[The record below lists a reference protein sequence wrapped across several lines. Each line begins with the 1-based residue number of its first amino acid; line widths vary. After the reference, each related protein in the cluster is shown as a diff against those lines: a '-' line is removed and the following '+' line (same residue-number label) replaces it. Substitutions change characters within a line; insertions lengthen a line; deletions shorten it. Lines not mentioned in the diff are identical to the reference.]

1 MRSFAILGVLAVC
14 GCSATSP
21 GARIGQEA
29 PATPPAPSGDAKDD
43 AKSDAKDEAPPKRDV
58 WHGHLPIGFANTGI
72 CFGNSKDWNGLR
84 FNWSDD
90 DLGTING
97 INTTLWAAAGG
108 DATGDVNG
116 IGIGLISN
124 IAENLRGVTVALGV
138 NAAES
143 DMKGVHVAG
152 FLNGSGKELTG
163 VGGALFVNGAGR
175 SMTGVHVAGLVNGCG
190 GDLRGVNAALLVN
203 GSGGDVCGVSLAG
216 LVGGSGGSVD
226 GVNVAGLVGGCGGS
240 ATGVTAAGFVSGAG
254 QDVTGLTL
262 AGITAGAGRDATGIT
277 VALGSAG
284 AGRTMHGISLALGF
298 LEAGG
303 HTKELDEALEK
314 MQSDIEKSVEQGE
327 KVDATDV
334 TDKIEEAQKR
344 GELGEADPGTI
355 AGIAVTGL
363 RARAG
368 SMRGVVAALG
378 HLNAKDFKGLGIS
391 LCTRIEKA
399 QTGVTFGAFNHAE
412 TIDGFGF
419 QLGLINHIPTNPSW
433 ARWLPLI
440 NWQM

>member
-1 MRSFAILGVLAVC
+1 R
-14 GCSATSP
+14 
-21 GARIGQEA
+21 EA
-29 PATPPAPSGDAKDD
+29 
-43 AKSDAKDEAPPKRDV
+43 
-58 WHGHLPIGFANTGI
+58 WHGHIPIGFAETGI
-72 CFGNSKDWNGLR
+72 CLGNSKDWNGLR
-84 FNWSDD
+84 LNWSDD

-97 INTTLWAAAGG
+97 VNATLWAAAGG

-116 IGIGLISN
+116 IGIGLVSN
-124 IAENLRGVTVALGV
+124 IAENLRGAFLALGV

-143 DMKGVHVAG
+143 DMVGVHVAG
-152 FLNGSGKELTG
+152 VVNGSGHDVTG
-163 VGGALFVNGAGR
+163 IGGALIVNGAGR

-203 GSGGDVCGVSLAG
+203 GAGGSVCGVSMAG
-216 LVGGSGGSVD
+216 LVGGSGGSIH

-240 ATGVTAAGFVSGAG
+240 ATGVNAALLVSGAG
-254 QDVTGLTL
+254 QDTTGLTL
-262 AGITAGAGRDATGIT
+262 AGIKAGAGRDATGIT
-277 VALGSAG
+277 VGLGGAG
-284 AGRTMHGISLALGF
+284 AGRTMHGLSLALGF

-303 HTKELDEALEK
+303 HSKELDEALEQ
-314 MQSDIEKSVEQGE
+314 MQEDLKKSVEHGDDVE
-327 KVDATDV
+327 VSDV
-334 TDKIEEAQKR
+334 TKKMDEARRR
-344 GELGEADPGTI
+344 GERGEADPGTI

-368 SMRGVVAALG
+368 SMRGIVAALG
-378 HLNAKDFKGLGIS
+378 HLNAKDFHGLGIS

-419 QLGLINHIPTNPSW
+419 QVGLINHIPTNPSW
-433 ARWLPLI
+433 ARWLPLV